1 MMKIKWAPLERP
13 WASLMSKY
21 CVFVSR
27 HPWPFIIFPCFLT
40 IILSSGIVLR
50 LQIVRGVH
58 YLYSPL
64 NARWKS
70 EEAVFGENWAADDDY
85 FYPGKDVPRRRGL
98 YLIVEAKDKGN
109 VLRSDHAVQFLQI
122 LNWVTTVQFMSWKGE
137 RFSYKN
143 ICLHFQNECFSNV
156 QAMLIADIFARNDQ
170 AKFNITY
177 PRYRTR
183 FATEPIDVSR
193 TLGGVTLD
201 GDRVQS
207 AKAWLVLF
215 QLKHHGSEM
224 EKLSGDFEKS
234 IVRSIES
241 DAVPGSLL
249 SILYFHSDTFEQ
261 ELANENKRIIPMFSV
276 TFSVLILFSILCTF
290 NVKWITLP
298 SGFLTFSPDAK
309 LKLPVIDWV
318 LSKPL
323 MGIIG
328 VVSALMAIVSSTGL
342 LLLLNVTFVDICTVM
357 PFLSLTI
364 GIDDSFLMLAAWH
377 DTSRHL
383 DVVDRVGLSMRHAAV
398 SISITTLTDALAFLI
413 GAIAPLPA
421 VKFFCLYSFAAI
433 VFIFLYCLTI
443 FVGCLALQGRL
454 EAKNLNSLLMTPV
467 KDLARPGNTVLN
479 ILSPIIN
486 STNRF
491 IDQPLLSSQFLS
503 RMVQISIVH
512 KRMWYQ
518 KFFEDYYAPFV
529 VNRWTVVFSIFLFGV
544 YASVAAAGIQ
554 KVVVG
559 FDLINIVLVNSRP
572 RHFLELRK
580 KFFPDD
586 ITRMDIAV
594 MRPPSMALANERL
607 LFLKFLEK
615 IESTS
620 CSVGRNSTEFWYF
633 SFENYMKTLGFGD
646 TWNDMTDDEEVFI
659 ENSRGFFLA
668 NDKYSYDVLRYSNGS
683 TRAFRFST
691 RLRNVSSDELIHR
704 CAQWM
709 RTICDGHPE
718 YAASTYT
725 PLWNLADQYEIM
737 WPQTLQDLY
746 ISIIVMLFVAALF
759 IPQPLCT
766 PLIGASIASVAFG
779 VIGIMPFLGVNLD
792 ATSMITIAMS
802 VGFSVDFA
810 AHVSY
815 AFMTQEINEDVQ
827 DELFFRL
834 RNTMGTVGWPIT
846 QASLSVLLGI
856 SSLSFVDSYVVQ
868 TCFKTIMLV
877 IVFGTIHALLFLPLV
892 LMFTHKVYLQF

>member
-27 HPWPFIIFPCFLT
+27 YPWPFIIFPCFLT

-70 EEAVFGENWAADDDY
+70 EEAVFGENWAADDDH

-109 VLRSDHAVQFLQI
+109 VLRSDHAVQFLQVSLTKKAKI
-122 LNWVTTVQFMSWKGE
+122 SKGFY
-137 RFSYKN
+137 RKYS
-143 ICLHFQNECFSNV
+143 LQNECFSNV

-170 AKFNITY
+170 AKFNIFY

-290 NVKWITLP
+290 N
-298 SGFLTFSPDAK
+298 
-309 LKLPVIDWV
+309 LPVIDWV
-318 LSKPL
+318 KS
-323 MGIIG
+323 
-328 VVSALMAIVSSTGL
+328 LMAIVSSTGL

-491 IDQPLLSSQFLS
+491 IDQPLLKNSVYKSENSNNFEKK
-503 RMVQISIVH
+503 VQISIVH

-646 TWNDMTDDEEVFI
+646 TFI

-668 NDKYSYDVLRYSNGS
+668 NDKYSYDV

-709 RTICDGHPE
+709 RLVDNYGTLLI
-718 YAASTYT
+718 TYT

-746 ISIIVMLFVAALF
+746 ISIIK
-759 IPQPLCT
+759 C
-766 PLIGASIASVAFG
+766 
-779 VIGIMPFLGVNLD
+779 
-792 ATSMITIAMS
+792 
-802 VGFSVDFA
+802 
-810 AHVSY
+810 
-815 AFMTQEINEDVQ
+815 
-827 DELFFRL
+827 
-834 RNTMGTVGWPIT
+834 
-846 QASLSVLLGI
+846 SLSSLLHSRCSWRLSRQLVSFCSTLGLSR
-856 SSLSFVDSYVVQ
+856 SSW
-868 TCFKTIMLV
+868 
-877 IVFGTIHALLFLPLV
+877 
-892 LMFTHKVYLQF
+892 